1 MTSSTPLSPQAGTR
15 PTSNSWAVYKRLL
28 KYLAPLWVYFLIGVL
43 GMAANAAS
51 EAGFAVLMK
60 FLIQDTFIEQ
70 NSAIIQAM
78 PFAIIGLFLVRGGSG
93 FIAAYFMARV
103 STVVV
108 QTFRQQIFDKY
119 LYLPTRFY
127 DTTTSGTLI
136 SRVIYQ
142 VDQIT
147 GAVTTVLTK
156 IFRDGLKVTFLIGVM
171 FYWSPKLAA
180 ITLLAGPLIV
190 ILVRFVS
197 KRFRRLSHRTQDN
210 MAGISSVTEEAVT
223 GQRIVKLFGGQGYES
238 ERFAQTNEQ
247 TRKLGMK
254 VAITN
259 AAASP
264 LIQFIAGIALSF
276 VVYIAINDRDVFNAG
291 IFASFMVA
299 TGSLLQPLKGL
310 TDLVSTLQKGL
321 AAAEEIFEILDQRD
335 EQDTGKKT
343 LTITQGKIDYQQ
355 ANFTYDPNKGQVLH
369 SINLTI
375 AGGETVALVG
385 RSGSGKSTLASLLPR
400 LYELNDGQIII
411 DGQNTH
417 DVSLHSL
424 REHIALVS
432 QDVVLFNDTVRNN
445 IAYGRSTQCSDDD
458 IINAAKAAH
467 AWEFIDT
474 LPEGLNTVIGERG
487 VMLSGGQRQR
497 LSIARAILKNAPILI
512 LDEATAA
519 LDTESERKIQAA
531 LDTLM
536 QGRTTLV
543 IAHRLSTI
551 EKADRIVVMQ
561 NGHIAEIGTH
571 QNLLTQDGIYANL
584 HRLQFA
590 ETTD

>member
-1 MTSSTPLSPQAGTR
+1 MKSATPPIHD
-15 PTSNSWAVYKRLL
+15 SWAVYKRLL
-28 KYLAPLWVYFLIGVL
+28 KYLAPLWVYFVIGVL

-70 NSAIIQAM
+70 DASIIQAM
-78 PFAIIGLFLVRGGSG
+78 PFAIIGLFLVRGSSG

-103 STVVV
+103 STIIVK
-108 QTFRQQIFDKY
+108 TFRQQLFDKY

-127 DTTTSGTLI
+127 DATTAGALI

-147 GAVTTVLTK
+147 GAITTVLTK
-156 IFRDGLKVTFLIGVM
+156 IFRDGLKVMFLIGVM

-190 ILVRFVS
+190 VLVRFVS

-210 MAGISSVTEEAVT
+210 MAGISNVTEEVVT
-223 GQRIVKLFGGQGYES
+223 GQRVVKLFGGQPYES
-238 ERFAQTNEQ
+238 ARFAQTNEQ

-264 LIQFIAGIALSF
+264 LIQLIAGIALSF

-321 AAAEEIFEILDQRD
+321 AAAEEIFQVLDQHD
-335 EQDTGKKT
+335 EQDTGKQI
-343 LTITQGKIDYQQ
+343 LRITQGKIDYRQ
-355 ANFTYDPNKGQVLH
+355 ASFTYDPAKGQVLH
-369 SINLTI
+369 NIDLSIT
-375 AGGETVALVG
+375 GGETIALVG

-400 LYELNDGQIII
+400 LYELNEGEILI
-411 DGQNTH
+411 DGQNTR

-424 REHIALVS
+424 RDHIALVS
-432 QDVVLFNDTVRNN
+432 QDVVLFNDTVKNN
-445 IAYGRSTQCSDDD
+445 IAYGRSGESSDDD
-458 IINAAKAAH
+458 IIAAAKAAY
-467 AWEFIDT
+467 AWEFIDA
-474 LPEGLNTVIGERG
+474 LPEGLNTIIGERG

-536 QGRTTLV
+536 QDRTTLV

-551 EKADRIVVMQ
+551 EKADRIIVMQ
-561 NGHIAEIGTH
+561 DGHIAETGTH
-571 QNLLTQDGIYANL
+571 QKLLEQQGIYANL

-590 ETTD
+590 DTES